1 MYLEYVFKGRRCGC
15 MKGILNNKKRELTAE
30 DTEHFLKMGKVAH
43 VATIGE
49 DGYPYVIPFVYVYEG
64 GSKFYIHIGNLRESH
79 FWSNVKANQHVSI
92 EVSEMGGVVPG
103 KKYACQSA
111 LAYSSVVLFGK
122 IQHIIDD
129 VKKEW
134 FYDQLWK
141 KYGDPNWQFEKGG
154 YPALPKT
161 ELFEV
166 EIEKMT
172 GKFSEAMSH

>member
-1 MYLEYVFKGRRCGC
+1 
-15 MKGILNNKKRELTAE
+15 MKGIMNNKKREFSVE
-30 DTEHFLKMGKVAH
+30 DTEHFLMKAQVAH
-43 VATIGE
+43 VASVGE

-64 GSKFYIHIGNLRESH
+64 GSKLYIHIGNLRESH
-79 FWSNVKANQHVSI
+79 FWTNVKNNQKVSV
-92 EVSEMGGVVPG
+92 EVCEMGQIIPG

-111 LAYSSVVLFGK
+111 LAYTSVVIFGT
-122 IQHIIDD
+122 IQHITEDS
-129 VKKEW
+129 KKEW

-161 ELFEV
+161 ELFEI

-172 GKFSEAMSH
+172 GKYSEAFSH